1 MPQLLTALFTVTT
14 AKIIWVITAKNGE
27 LPIPGGGTTH
37 PAATVQRTEY
47 YPSGLPWQS
56 NSGDNPGSQPY
67 KYGGKEFVEMHGLDE
82 YDSDARWYY
91 PAIMRT
97 TTPDPLAEMYYDISP
112 YAWCANNPVR
122 FVDPDGREIIFPES
136 GGKPAEEKK
145 NGVYTTA
152 QSTTY
157 IPEKKTVEPVKP
169 TKDEQLRMMV
179 NSEGAQRNKG
189 TITQGKSNLERAM
202 DIVTTPEFKQVAQNP
217 VVQASVVAASA
228 TVVAPALVVAGNT
241 AIIAIEGSVALSAG
255 VGAVEGVIKG
265 VTSAPPD
272 TPYLINNPYYQ
283 TSSDATSNFIQIFK
297 DLYSKP
303 KK

>member
-1 MPQLLTALFTVTT
+1 L
-14 AKIIWVITAKNGE
+14 
-27 LPIPGGGTTH
+27 
-37 PAATVQRTEY
+37 QRTQY
-47 YPSGLPWQS
+47 YPSGLPWKS

-97 TTPDPLAEMYYDISP
+97 TTMDPLAEKYYDISP
-112 YAWCANNPVR
+112 YVWCGNNPVR

-169 TKDEQLRMMV
+169 TKNEQQRMMV

-241 AIIAIEGSVALSAG
+241 AIIATEGSVILSAG
-255 VGAVEGVIKG
+255 AGAVEGVVKG
-265 VTSAPPD
+265 LTNAPPD
-272 TPYLINNPYYQ
+272 APYLISSPFYQ
-283 TSSDATSNFIQIFK
+283 TTSDVTNFTTTNIVNYLKFTSN
-297 DLYSKP
+297 D
-303 KK
+303 KKK